1 MVGGGPGR
9 PRGRP
14 GAAGSPGPG
23 PGSATPGPGDVPSPG
38 SPAPDATGASGPDS
52 AAPGP
57 GGEPG
62 PGPTEPDAVGV
73 PGPGSPDPDADPA
86 EIVRASALR
95 RLEQRDYSRGE
106 LVDHLVRRR
115 GCERGVVDAVLDRFE
130 AVGLVDDARFA
141 ALWAESRRRS
151 RGLSGGAIAR
161 ELRARHVS
169 EEIIA
174 GVLASFDPDGEAAT
188 AQELARSR
196 VRTMRGLDRRVAYR
210 RLAGFLARRGYGPS
224 VAADAVA
231 RALDELPEDSEPS
244 GRPGP

>member
-1 MVGGGPGR
+1 M
-9 PRGRP
+9 
-14 GAAGSPGPG
+14 
-23 PGSATPGPGDVPSPG
+23 
-38 SPAPDATGASGPDS
+38 
-52 AAPGP
+52 
-57 GGEPG
+57 
-62 PGPTEPDAVGV
+62 
-73 PGPGSPDPDADPA
+73 
-86 EIVRASALR
+86 ALR

-174 GVLASFDPDGEAAT
+174 GVLASFDPDGEAAR
-188 AQELARSR
+188 ARELARSR
-196 VRTMRGLDRRVAYR
+196 ARTMRGLDRRVAHR

-231 RALDELPEDSEPS
+231 RALDELPEGPEPS
-244 GRPGP
+244 EDPGPFDGPGP

>member
-9 PRGRP
+9 SRGRP
-14 GAAGSPGPG
+14 GEAGSPGPD
-23 PGSATPGPGDVPSPG
+23 P
-38 SPAPDATGASGPDS
+38 

-57 GGEPG
+57 G
-62 PGPTEPDAVGV
+62 DA
-73 PGPGSPDPDADPA
+73 PAPGSPDPDADPA
-86 EIVRASALR
+86 EVVRELALR

-196 VRTMRGLDRRVAYR
+196 ARTMRGLDRRVAYR

-244 GRPGP
+244 